1 MTLLDAESLKS
12 AALVHTK
19 PQTAP
24 KQCVEIITEIGH
36 PRDPAV
42 ALYDSNAITVIPRH
56 HNSEQQ
62 KERDEMEKEK
72 SLMNRSVNRRS
83 LLKTGAL
90 AGGAVALGAGLAG
103 NVTSAFAEEGG
114 SRVTK
119 DDIAI
124 LTFLSALEQVEAD
137 LWIQY
142 AELGG
147 ATNQGL
153 SPIDVPFKSGLAPAY
168 ITGLLVLD
176 GDMPQY
182 ISDNTDDE
190 ISHHRFLNNYLQ
202 SKGAKPIDLSNFAI
216 LPPSEVTGVPQNGRL
231 TNLKQLTIDT
241 SWWTRYRSA
250 NKNPDLG
257 GKFEN
262 AVPDLAKGQHPAIPL
277 SDADLVL
284 DSMGN
289 ISNHLQAI
297 ANTAGFHFAFI
308 EQGGSSLYPTL
319 AQKVTDLEVLR
330 VLLSIGGSEIM
341 HFQTWQDKAGNATN
355 ITDGSLTFPN
365 LNIGVDPNNGATGAN
380 IADLFQTNLIM
391 PEPTVF
397 LDPKLGPV
405 SIIRP
410 TSTAQGGAV
419 ASVASFVADGLFL
432 DPATGK
438 NTGIVNVLMRLA
450 EEADE
455 ARRRF

>member
-1 MTLLDAESLKS
+1 
-12 AALVHTK
+12 
-19 PQTAP
+19 
-24 KQCVEIITEIGH
+24 
-36 PRDPAV
+36 
-42 ALYDSNAITVIPRH
+42 
-56 HNSEQQ
+56 
-62 KERDEMEKEK
+62 MEKEN
-72 SLMNRSVNRRS
+72 SVMSRSVNRRS
-83 LLKTGAL
+83 LLKRGAL
-90 AGGAVALGAGLAG
+90 AGGAAAIGAGLAG
-103 NVTSAFAEEGG
+103 TASSAFAEEGG
-114 SRVTK
+114 GHVTK
-119 DDIAI
+119 GDIAI

-147 ATNQGL
+147 ATNQGK
-153 SPIDVPFKSGLAPAY
+153 STIDVPFKSGLAPDY

-202 SKGAKPIDLSNFAI
+202 SKGTKPIDLSSFAI
-216 LPPSEVTGVPQNGRL
+216 LPPSRVTGVPQNGRL

-241 SWWTRYRSA
+241 SWWTRYRSE

-257 GKFEN
+257 GSFQN

-277 SDADLVL
+277 SDNDLGV

-330 VLLSIGGSEIM
+330 VVLSIGGSEIM
-341 HFQTWQDKAGNATN
+341 HFQTWHDKAGNAAL
-355 ITDGSLTFPN
+355 ITDGNLTFPD
-365 LNIGVDPNNGATGAN
+365 LNSGIDPDTGVKSVDAAN
-380 IADLFQTNLIM
+380 SFQTNLIM

-419 ASVASFVADGLFL
+419 ASVASFAADGLFL

-438 NTGIVNVLMRLA
+438 NTGIVSTLMRLA
-450 EEADE
+450 EDADE
-455 ARRRF
+455 ARRKF